1 MPQYIAKAFTLT
13 GEKGDKRN
21 SKYAAGS
28 YLGAVGGTAAGGAI
42 GARSAGTTM
51 KQAKAGIKANQNSV
65 IARTYRGQFP
75 ITADVKP
82 VQGVKAIIRGKG
94 AGAVAG
100 TAIGL
105 GAVGAARKM
114 NRNNMAPVAKANSKK
129 RSDEPK
135 ASAGR
140 YVTGGLFPGFHG
152 AIAGE
157 KGDKRK
163 LKAAGLEL
171 GGWFIGSALP
181 GPGSVLGGAVGTH
194 YAHKAG
200 HYKKQNVS
208 KSAFGVEH
216 TVAKASGAD
225 LARMITSSIPGSRA
239 VPVGGKAASGG
250 RMFPTNARLD
260 RVNLN
265 KNPKT
270 SKSSLKAG
278 QNMGRGI
285 SSGMNRGYFG
295 PKGV

>member
-1 MPQYIAKAFTLT
+1 MANYIAKALT

-21 SKYAAGS
+21 TKYAAGA
-28 YLGAVGGTAAGGAI
+28 YLGASLGALAGQRLGLRAGTLKAIVAGSSIGTVGGGAA
-42 GARSAGTTM
+42 
-51 KQAKAGIKANQNSV
+51 
-65 IARTYRGQFP
+65 
-75 ITADVKP
+75 
-82 VQGVKAIIRGKG
+82 
-94 AGAVAG
+94 
-100 TAIGL
+100 GL

-114 NRNNMAPVAKANSKK
+114 NRNKKATVA
-129 RSDEPK
+129 
-135 ASAGR
+135 
-140 YVTGGLFPGFHG
+140 
-152 AIAGE
+152 
-157 KGDKRK
+157 
-163 LKAAGLEL
+163 
-171 GGWFIGSALP
+171 
-181 GPGSVLGGAVGTH
+181 
-194 YAHKAG
+194 
-200 HYKKQNVS
+200 

-270 SKSSLKAG
+270 SKASLKAG

-285 SSGMNRGYFG
+285 ASGMSRGYFG

>member
-1 MPQYIAKAFTLT
+1 MSEYIAKA
-13 GEKGDKRN
+13 
-21 SKYAAGS
+21 S
-28 YLGAVGGTAAGGAI
+28 
-42 GARSAGTTM
+42 
-51 KQAKAGIKANQNSV
+51 
-65 IARTYRGQFP
+65 
-75 ITADVKP
+75 
-82 VQGVKAIIRGKG
+82 
-94 AGAVAG
+94 
-100 TAIGL
+100 
-105 GAVGAARKM
+105 
-114 NRNNMAPVAKANSKK
+114 SKK

-135 ASAGR
+135 ASVGR

-171 GGWFIGSALP
+171 AGGFIGSALP
-181 GPGSVLGGAVGTH
+181 GPGTVLGGAVGTH
-194 YAHKAG
+194 YAQKAG
-200 HYKKQNVS
+200 YYKKQKPKSKVS

-239 VPVGGKAASGG
+239 IPVGGKAASGG
-250 RMFPTNARLD
+250 KMFPTNARLN

-285 SSGMNRGYFG
+285 ASGMSRGYFG

>member
-1 MPQYIAKAFTLT
+1 MIAKAFTLT
-13 GEKGDKRN
+13 GKNGDTRN
-21 SKYAAGS
+21 SQYAAGS

-51 KQAKAGIKANQNSV
+51 KQAKEGIRANQSSV

-75 ITADVKP
+75 ITAGVKP

-105 GAVGAARKM
+105 GAIGAARKM
-114 NRNNMAPVAKANSKK
+114 RRNNMATVA
-129 RSDEPK
+129 
-135 ASAGR
+135 
-140 YVTGGLFPGFHG
+140 
-152 AIAGE
+152 
-157 KGDKRK
+157 
-163 LKAAGLEL
+163 
-171 GGWFIGSALP
+171 
-181 GPGSVLGGAVGTH
+181 
-194 YAHKAG
+194 
-200 HYKKQNVS
+200 

-239 VPVGGKAASGG
+239 IPVGGKAASGG

-285 SSGMNRGYFG
+285 ASGMSRGYFG